1 MIITSTIYSDAL
13 IPMIC
18 SQGNYSSDEA
28 VEGTNPEMT
37 HGELE
42 YTYVSISDP
51 FPS

>member
-1 MIITSTIYSDAL
+1 
-13 IPMIC
+13 MIC
-18 SQGNYSSDEA
+18 SQDNYSSDEA

-42 YTYVSISDP
+42 ETPVSTSDP